1 MLFEY
6 WSLKLFLETFSNDFI
21 ENLESIHNYH
31 TRFSGLRTKKA
42 KTSELSHPYC
52 AIVYISTTVI
62 LLEWQQVLRLVPLIA
77 WRCACGQPVDGWWS
91 TYVLPR
97 LAAYRQN

>member
-31 TRFSGLRTKKA
+31 TRFSGLRTKKV
-42 KTSELSHPYC
+42 KNKRVEPS
-52 AIVYISTTVI
+52 
-62 LLEWQQVLRLVPLIA
+62 LLCNCVHQYNSYLAGVATGTQTGSFDSLAVRL
-77 WRCACGQPVDGWWS
+77 W
-91 TYVLPR
+91 
-97 LAAYRQN
+97 AAS